1 MLRSGALR
9 AATRACA
16 PPRPHLALSSRS
28 LASSRQPPSDPDHAA
43 QSREATQDALYSPSG
58 PSASTSG
65 GSGEPFPYAEPLA
78 SERPPSAP
86 SSSASPAVPSSS
98 APPPPPILEPEPA
111 PEPAVAVAR
120 VRRPVGAF
128 RGGLIGFLLG
138 ISAVGGYGYF
148 RLLEDYQKASQTL
161 LVSVDELKGST
172 EQMATHLSRIATL
185 ERALAKLT
193 DERATHAEVD
203 SLRAEYRKLLEAEHL
218 DVLNLKAHVWAVEQD
233 LRNLTKRDTS
243 VRI

>member
-16 PPRPHLALSSRS
+16 QPRPHLALSSRS
-28 LASSRQPPSDPDHAA
+28 LASSRRPPLDADHAT

-65 GSGEPFPYAEPLA
+65 GS
-78 SERPPSAP
+78 
-86 SSSASPAVPSSS
+86 VP
-98 APPPPPILEPEPA
+98 
-111 PEPAVAVAR
+111 VAR